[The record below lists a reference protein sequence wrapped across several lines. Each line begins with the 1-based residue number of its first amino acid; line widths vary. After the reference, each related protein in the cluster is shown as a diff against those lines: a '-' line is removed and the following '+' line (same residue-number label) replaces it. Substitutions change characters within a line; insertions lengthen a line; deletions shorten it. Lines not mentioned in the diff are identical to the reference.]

1 MSLIERSLKVYGELL
16 LEVASLGRY
25 ERSKGLLQQLS
36 SQARLLS
43 IIILQTSL
51 LLSENVYTMLFLGLV
66 SHFIAFLSKTPLIR
80 LCRDAMM
87 VSVPLALLIGL
98 PSLVLN
104 LSGGTIPTLDLSI
117 SLDRIEVLLAFLLRV
132 YIATFNIVLF
142 TAVTSI
148 SSLATALAFLRVPR
162 PLIVLLMLT
171 LINIFIAIKNLNNRM
186 LGFKS
191 RFQGE
196 SVVELWKAQL
206 RTLALLLID
215 NEAYTHNLKLALT
228 SRGFTINSYHIGSHV
243 VKVYDLVFLAIL
255 IALTLLILLIGGRF
269 VWSLL

>member
-1 MSLIERSLKVYGELL
+1 MSLVERSLKVYGELL

-36 SQARLLS
+36 PQARLLS
-43 IIILQTSL
+43 MIILQASL
-51 LLSENVYTMLFLGLV
+51 MLSKDVYTMLFLGLV
-66 SHFIAFLSKTPLIR
+66 SHFIALLSKAPLIR
-80 LCRDAMM
+80 LCKDAMTI
-87 VSVPLALLIGL
+87 SVPLALLIGL

-104 LSGGTIPTLDLSI
+104 PSGGFIPTLDLNI
-117 SLDRIEVLLAFLLRV
+117 SLDRIEALLAFLFRV

-142 TAVTSI
+142 TAVTSV
-148 SSLATALAFLRVPR
+148 SSLAVALAFLRVPR

-171 LINIFIAIKNLNNRM
+171 LINIFIAVKNLNNRM

-191 RFQGE
+191 RFQRE

-206 RTLALLLID
+206 RTLALLLVD

-228 SRGFTINSYHIGSHV
+228 SRGLTINSYYVGSHV

-255 IALTLLILLIGGRF
+255 AALTLLILIAGGRF
-269 VWSLL
+269 V